1 MHRLLARWTV
11 APPPVASLDI
21 STRTSFALLSPIHIL
36 SRLRNNST
44 IS

>member
-11 APPPVASLDI
+11 APTHPSLDI
-21 STRTSFALLSPIHIL
+21 SIRTSFALLSPIHIL